1 MNMTNFIVLHVR
13 HNTAVIALNVAL
25 IEMINAADPLNEP
38 AGAVV
43 HMTAPGE
50 DGGASYI
57 VKETRAQIFQLIE
70 NHGLGSFYYA

>member
-1 MNMTNFIVLHVR
+1 MTTFIVLHAR
-13 HNTAVIALNVAL
+13 HNNNALLALNVAL
-25 IEMINAADPLNEP
+25 IEMINAADPLNES

-70 NHGLGSFYYA
+70 NHDLGSFFYA